1 MDLEG
6 LIARYG
12 TPLVGLFLS
21 WDVDPA
27 EAEFLVQSTFVE
39 AHFAGPR
46 LPSEAPE
53 AGRFL
58 RRIARNV
65 YRNWRR
71 TKRRREQRFQS
82 LDGTNVAAPP
92 DRDGEDEDAQ
102 VHRAIV
108 TLPRRLRQVIWIHY
122 LEETSISDTAALLGI
137 STRAVEGRL
146 HQARQ
151 ALRERL
157 SARSAERSQ

>member
-27 EAEFLVQSTFVE
+27 DAESLAQSTCVG
-39 AHFAGPR
+39 AHFSGPG
-46 LPSEAPE
+46 LPREAPE

-58 RRIARNV
+58 RGIARNV

-71 TKRRREQRFQS
+71 AKRRREQRFQPLEGADAVS
-82 LDGTNVAAPP
+82 AAGPKDEGLDESIRRAVA
-92 DRDGEDEDAQ
+92 
-102 VHRAIV
+102 

-137 STRAVEGRL
+137 S
-146 HQARQ
+146 
-151 ALRERL
+151 
-157 SARSAERSQ
+157 